1 MISQGK
7 NLVTVRN
14 AISEYKTFINHENS
28 ANIKPNEDKHTIV
41 EITGISKPKRYD
53 VTDYT
58 AKCFAGNKAHNN
70 QKNNYIN
77 KPTTGT
83 VLDINV

>member
-1 MISQGK
+1 MITQGRGLASIK
-7 NLVTVRN
+7 N
-14 AISEYKTFINHENS
+14 AISEYKTFINYENS
-28 ANIKPNEDKHTIV
+28 SKIQSNEDKHTIV

-58 AKCFAGNKAHNN
+58 IKCFAGNRA
-70 QKNNYIN
+70 KNNKN
-77 KPTTGT
+77 NDLSKPVKGS